1 MTLFIL
7 KLAEYTKFPF
17 ARYSVHGPHSAEEF
31 RTDWL
36 IPALQENYQ
45 IILDLNDV
53 TGFPGSWTEEV
64 FGGLIRNH
72 GYTATELR
80 ERLSIDVRDGLVEHE
95 IWHYIESAEK

>member
-7 KLAEYTKFPF
+7 KLAEYTKYPF
-17 ARYSVHGPHSAEEF
+17 VRYSADGPGSAEKF
-31 RTDWL
+31 RTDSL
-36 IPALQENYQ
+36 IPALEKHHQ

-80 ERLSIDVRDGLVEHE
+80 ERLSIDVLDDLVEYE
-95 IWHYIESAEK
+95 IWHSIESAAK